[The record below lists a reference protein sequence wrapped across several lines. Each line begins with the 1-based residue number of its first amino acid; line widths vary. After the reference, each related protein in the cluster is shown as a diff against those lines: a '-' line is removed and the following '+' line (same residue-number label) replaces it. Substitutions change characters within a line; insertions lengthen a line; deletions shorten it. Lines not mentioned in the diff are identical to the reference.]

1 MNNDEDRFKRVTN
14 LFSERFVD
22 DFVSDHL
29 WNGCYPREIN
39 TVLDEYNRTKDDLLN
54 QFSNKKIDDSFKK
67 LNAAFSDLY
76 IYLIHHFSIPRVH
89 FKTEEHPSTYYL
101 EPQYH
106 HNFFMSER
114 GSGANV
120 SGDERSKKWDKFKS
134 DLDVLGDNF
143 HKAYMDF
150 IRIARKELEVRVPWW
165 KKPEI
170 ILGLIMLIIAIVS
183 IPWWPSWF
191 SKLRDNREESNNF
204 MDSQKATD
212 TTVILLP
219 NDNFSTNNIEVKN
232 SPNSINTIGQVG
244 NNIIYDNSGR
254 VLSDAQKNIMRQVLS
269 ENFGKVALIS
279 KVFDLEAKKYAN
291 QLSDIFKSAGWEV
304 SPIREDLLDD
314 FDGKINIFMTGTS
327 SLSNTDVFTVASAPF
342 FDKSNV
348 PYVSEPPRI
357 GSFGGSVQENTL
369 YLEIG
374 SK

>member
-1 MNNDEDRFKRVTN
+1 
-14 LFSERFVD
+14 
-22 DFVSDHL
+22 
-29 WNGCYPREIN
+29 
-39 TVLDEYNRTKDDLLN
+39 
-54 QFSNKKIDDSFKK
+54 
-67 LNAAFSDLY
+67 
-76 IYLIHHFSIPRVH
+76 
-89 FKTEEHPSTYYL
+89 
-101 EPQYH
+101 
-106 HNFFMSER
+106 
-114 GSGANV
+114 
-120 SGDERSKKWDKFKS
+120 
-134 DLDVLGDNF
+134 
-143 HKAYMDF
+143 
-150 IRIARKELEVRVPWW
+150 
-165 KKPEI
+165 
-170 ILGLIMLIIAIVS
+170 
-183 IPWWPSWF
+183 
-191 SKLRDNREESNNF
+191 

-212 TTVILLP
+212 TPVILLP
-219 NDNFSTNNIEVKN
+219 NNNFSTNNIEVKN

-254 VLSDAQKNIMRQVLS
+254 VLSDVQKNIMRQVLS
-269 ENFGKVALIS
+269 ENSGKVALIS

-374 SK
+374 SE